1 METPIQQ
8 QNLVDFSR
16 AVRESS
22 LKRFRIVP
30 EGHENWRLTQASMSI
45 ADLAQHL
52 IHADNWLFQKLG
64 EPETKAIDGNPGEVT
79 ITDRSE
85 YDALIEAL
93 VATGDRRAELLRTI
107 TDQTL
112 AERLPDERYGDGEDS
127 STWWIIVRGNLD
139 HEIHHRGSLAV
150 YLRVLKEVEAAPIGP
165 LP

>member
-8 QNLVDFSR
+8 QNLADFSR
-16 AVRESS
+16 VVRESS

-30 EGHENWRLTQASMSI
+30 EGHENWRLTPESMSI

-52 IHADNWLFQKLG
+52 IHADNWLFQKLR
-64 EPETKAIDGNPGEVT
+64 EPAKKAIDGNPGEVK

-85 YDALIEAL
+85 YDALIDEL
-93 VATGDRRAELLRTI
+93 VALGDRRAQFLGTI
-107 TDQTL
+107 TDQRL

-139 HEIHHRGSLAV
+139 HEIHHRGALAV
-150 YLRVLKEVEAAPIGP
+150 YLRVLKEMEAAPIGP